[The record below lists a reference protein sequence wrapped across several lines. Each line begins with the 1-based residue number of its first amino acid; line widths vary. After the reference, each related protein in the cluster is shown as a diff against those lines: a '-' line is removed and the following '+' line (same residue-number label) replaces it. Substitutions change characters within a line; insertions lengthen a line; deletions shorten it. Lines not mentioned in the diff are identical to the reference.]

1 MSYNT
6 KYFPFFSVIIKN
18 YKWNN
23 ICSFT
28 TQRFITM
35 KKIIILLIFC
45 FFNLFSVKGAAQ
57 TIAFKTSAVSFCEK
71 NIKTNNWGKWT
82 EFVKAEIVITIDAK
96 KDLIVVNSQETQAFR
111 INAYYD
117 KYATETQDIVMFDC
131 TDNNGSK
138 CKILVITRKD
148 ENNRKQFYINYNEV
162 RFVYNIV
169 ETI

>member
-1 MSYNT
+1 
-6 KYFPFFSVIIKN
+6 
-18 YKWNN
+18 
-23 ICSFT
+23 
-28 TQRFITM
+28 M
-35 KKIIILLIFC
+35 KKILLILFFC
-45 FFNLFSVKGAAQ
+45 FSFFYTASAQ
-57 TIAFKTSAVSFCEK
+57 TIAFRTSAVSACEK
-71 NIKTNNWGKWT
+71 NMRTNNWGRWT

-117 KYATETQDIVMFDC
+117 KQSNEKQDIVMFDC